1 MKIMCGFGVGIN
13 VLLDIINK
21 KIILMHKLKHCSI
34 LYVEDDPIT
43 QENISSYLKRQCK
56 TLYLASN
63 GKDGYD
69 SFVKNSPDIVIT
81 DIQMPKLNGLEMAKK
96 IRKISIKTQII
107 ITSAYSQEEYLL
119 KAINLH
125 LIQYIIKPLS
135 IIKIKEALLSCE
147 SYLEGKP
154 KDKVYLSKDLFYNT
168 QEKELTKTNQIVSLS
183 KKERALLELFIKNHP
198 STLSYESIENNVYD
212 ACSSKNAIK
221 LLIKSL
227 REKTSKNTITNV
239 SGFGYKIHLD
249 KNE

>member
-1 MKIMCGFGVGIN
+1 MKIMCDFGVGIK

-21 KIILMHKLKHCSI
+21 KIILMNKLKHSSI

-63 GKDGYD
+63 GKEGYD
-69 SFVKNSPDIVIT
+69 SFVKNAPDIVIT

-96 IRKISIKTQII
+96 IRKISTKTQII

-147 SYLEGKP
+147 SYLEEKP
-154 KDKVYLSKDLFYNT
+154 EHNIYLSDDFVYNT
-168 QEKELTKTNQIVSLS
+168 QEKELSKINQIISLS
-183 KKERALLELFIKNHP
+183 KKERALLELFIKSYP
-198 STLSYESIENNVYD
+198 SSLSYESIENNVYD

-249 KNE
+249 NNE